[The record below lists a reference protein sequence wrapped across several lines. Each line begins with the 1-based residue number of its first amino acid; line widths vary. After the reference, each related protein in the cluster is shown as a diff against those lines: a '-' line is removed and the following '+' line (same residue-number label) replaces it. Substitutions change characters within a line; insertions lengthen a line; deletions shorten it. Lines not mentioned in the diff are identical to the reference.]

1 MIIDIVLVYAA
12 GRGGLEDVVAT
23 VSEELTKKGHRVR
36 LFQSYPSQNPEW
48 EQSLPEHYY
57 YGEMGGFESET
68 IPTLSK
74 GYANKLKE
82 AGKPDIVLATH
93 APSLSFICRSA
104 VASVEGKMVPVLSWL
119 HGPPEYYGNES
130 MLRYSEAHLAISS
143 QIGESIGKIIFEGQ
157 PIYNVGNP
165 VIRNEFETIKRSEGR
180 KLELLY
186 VGRLHQHQKR
196 LDILFKG
203 LELLET
209 DWRLH
214 CIGEGPDG
222 EEIRNLADKLGIK
235 DRILFHGWQ
244 EKPWDVAEEVSAL
257 VMSSDYEG
265 LPLVLMEALGRGIP
279 VISTNCSGAE
289 DIINDGKNGWIYPI
303 GDFQALAD
311 ILQNIGDDQSILPS
325 IETCKA
331 SVQKF
336 HYLKVVEN
344 IELILKYHHDL
355 SLQQSDNRVSYII
368 KDNSYWKSQVV
379 NNILDSVISG
389 IEYLGTTRETV
400 LQEKLAGYF
409 SQDFLELLQ
418 QDEQVGGNT
427 EKVTAY
433 VCYPKVDLI
442 DYTFMKAK
450 VSFLLVNEIHDE
462 NISFKEKLHYS
473 ARLFNDKGS
482 WKISD
487 LILADNNPIE
497 RLPKKAGKQKVLLV
511 TTANSSSS
519 NTVALYK
526 NMPTHISESF
536 EVEIAEQR
544 LTDEYY
550 QKVLHADILVLTEA
564 NVIFDKEQYT
574 PNQTIIDLWHGFPLK
589 AMGHADKNEAD
600 RNAVTERWRSIDY
613 VCSYSDKFSE
623 MMTQCFK
630 VDPEI
635 FHITGMPRNDLL
647 LKSHFD
653 KDKSILE
660 RLFHIK
666 TEGKKFI
673 MFMPT
678 YRKVAFNNRQDTM
691 LNRNHFFGFENFN
704 SAEFTAF
711 LEYNDLELIVKF
723 HPVEEQYML
732 KNGIDLGEHIHL
744 LTHGMLSENSLDMY
758 DILGKFDLLLTDY
771 SSVYFD
777 YLLIDKP
784 IVFLPVDVEQYKT
797 TRGFILGEYDKWT
810 PGAKA
815 TTQQQLQDELLSNL
829 LDNEKFGVER
839 AKIRDIV
846 HYHQDDVSSSRVWEF
861 IKKKTTLI
869 K

>member
-12 GRGGLEDVVAT
+12 GRGGLEDVIAT
-23 VSEELTKKGHRVR
+23 VSSELTKKGHRVR
-36 LFQSYPSQNPEW
+36 FFQSYPSQNPDW
-48 EQSLPEHYY
+48 EQSLPEYYY
-57 YGEMGGFESET
+57 YGEMGNFESET

-104 VASVEGKMVPVLSWL
+104 IASVKGKMAPVLSWL
-119 HGPPEYYGNES
+119 HGPPEYYGNET
-130 MLRYSEAHLAISS
+130 MLRYSEGHLAISS
-143 QIGESIGKIIFEGQ
+143 QIGDSISKSIFEGQ

-165 VIRNEFETIKRSEGR
+165 VIRNEFKTIKRSEGK

-186 VGRLHQHQKR
+186 VGRLDQHQKR

-222 EEIRNLADKLGIK
+222 EKIRKLADELGIK

-244 EKPWDVAEEVSAL
+244 EDPWNVAEEVTAL

-265 LPLVLMEALGRGIP
+265 LPLVLMEALGRGMP
-279 VISTNCSGAE
+279 VISTNCSGAS
-289 DIINDGKNGWIYPI
+289 DIINDGENGWIYPI
-303 GDFQALAD
+303 GDFRALAD
-311 ILQNIGDDQSILPS
+311 ILQKIVENQSILPS
-325 IETCKA
+325 VETCKA

-336 HYLKVVEN
+336 HYLRVVEN
-344 IELILKYHHDL
+344 IELILQYHQKL
-355 SLQQSDNRVSYII
+355 FLQQSNNRVSHII

-379 NNILDSVISG
+379 NNILDSVING
-389 IEYLGTTRETV
+389 VEYLGTTRETV
-400 LQEKLAGYF
+400 VQEKLAGYF

-418 QDEQVGGNT
+418 QDDQVEGNT

-442 DYTFMKAK
+442 DYSFMKAK
-450 VSFLLVNEIHDE
+450 VSFLLVNEIYNG
-462 NISFKEKLHYS
+462 NISVKEKLHYS
-473 ARLFNDKGS
+473 ARLYNDNGN

-487 LILADNNPIE
+487 LILADDYPSE
-497 RLPKKAGKQKVLLV
+497 SLPKKERKQKVLLV

-519 NTVALYK
+519 NTAALYK
-526 NMPTHISESF
+526 NMPKHILDSF

-544 LTDEYY
+544 LADEYY
-550 QKVLHADILVLTEA
+550 QKVLAADILVLTEA

-574 PNQTIIDLWHGFPLK
+574 LNQTVIDLWHGFPLK

-600 RNAVTERWRSIDY
+600 RNAVTERWSNIDY

-623 MMTQCFK
+623 MMTKCFK

-647 LKSHFD
+647 IKSYHE
-653 KDKSILE
+653 KDNSIL
-660 RLFHIK
+660 RKLFHIE

-678 YRKVAFNNRQDTM
+678 YRKVTFNNRQDTT
-691 LNRNHFFGFENFN
+691 LNRSHFFGFEKFN
-704 SAEFTAF
+704 SEEFTAF
-711 LEYNDLELIVKF
+711 LEKNNLELIVKF

-732 KNGIDLGEHIHL
+732 KNGIELGNHVHL
-744 LTHGMLSENSLDMY
+744 LTHEMLTQNNLDMY

-784 IVFLPVDVEQYKT
+784 IIFLPIDVEQYKT
-797 TRGFILGEYDKWT
+797 TRGFILGDYDMWT

-815 TTQQQLQDELLSNL
+815 TTQQQLQDEVLTNL
-829 LDNEKFGVER
+829 KDSEKFAAER
-839 AKIRDIV
+839 AKVRNIV
-846 HYHQDDVSSSRVWEF
+846 HYYQDDVSSFRVWEF
-861 IKKKTTLI
+861 IKQRAI
-869 K
+869 SIN

>member
-36 LFQSYPSQNPEW
+36 FFQSYPSLNPDW
-48 EQSLPEHYY
+48 EQGLPELYY
-57 YGEMGGFESET
+57 YGEMGNLESET
-68 IPTLSK
+68 LQSLSK

-93 APSLSFICRSA
+93 APSISYICRSA
-104 VASVEGKMVPVLSWL
+104 ISSVEGKMAPVLSWL
-119 HGPPEYYGNES
+119 HGPPEYYGNEN

-143 QIGESIGKIIFEGQ
+143 QIGESIGKNTFEGQ
-157 PIYNVGNP
+157 PVYNVGNP
-165 VIRNEFETIKRSEGR
+165 VIRNEFETINRSEGR
-180 KLELLY
+180 TLELLY

-203 LELLET
+203 LELLEA

-222 EEIRNLADKLGIK
+222 DEIRNLADKLGIK
-235 DRILFHGWQ
+235 DQILFHGWQ
-244 EKPWDVAEEVSAL
+244 ENPWDVVEEVSAL

-279 VISTNCSGAE
+279 VISTNCSGAS
-289 DIINDGKNGWIYPI
+289 DIINDGENGWIYPI
-303 GDFQALAD
+303 GDFHALAN
-311 ILQNIGDDQSILPS
+311 ILQKIGEDQSILPS
-325 IETCKA
+325 VETCKA

-336 HYLKVVEN
+336 HYLKVVDN
-344 IELILKYHHDL
+344 IEMILKYHHEL
-355 SLQQSDNRVSYII
+355 FLQQSDNRVSHIV

-379 NNILDSVISG
+379 NNILDSVING

-400 LQEKLAGYF
+400 IQEKLADYF
-409 SQDFLELLQ
+409 SREFMELIQ
-418 QDEQVGGNT
+418 QDDQIVDDK
-427 EKVTAY
+427 EKVIAY

-450 VSFLLVNEIHDE
+450 VSFLLVNDIQDGDT
-462 NISFKEKLHYS
+462 STKEKLHYS
-473 ARLFNDKGS
+473 ARLFNENGK
-482 WKISD
+482 WKISE
-487 LILADNNPIE
+487 LILADDYPIE
-497 RLPKKAGKQKVLLV
+497 SRPKKERKQKVLLV
-511 TTANSSSS
+511 TTSNSSSS
-519 NTVALYK
+519 NTAALYK
-526 NMPTHISESF
+526 NMPKHISDSF
-536 EVEIAEQR
+536 EVEITEQR

-550 QKVLHADILVLTEA
+550 QKVLAADILVLTEA
-564 NVIFDKEQYT
+564 NVIFDKEQNV

-589 AMGHADKNEAD
+589 AMGHADRNEAD
-600 RNAVTERWRSIDY
+600 RNAVTERWKNIDY

-635 FHITGMPRNDLL
+635 FQITGMPRNDLL
-647 LKSHFD
+647 INSHLNI
-653 KDKSILE
+653 DKSVLE
-660 RLFHIK
+660 RLFQIK

-678 YRKVAFNNRQDTM
+678 YRKAAFNNRQDTT
-691 LNRNHFFGFENFN
+691 LNRNHFFGLERFN
-704 SAEFTAF
+704 SNEFTAF
-711 LEYNDLELIVKF
+711 LKKNNLELIVKF

-732 KNGIDLGEHIHL
+732 KNGIELGEHVHL
-744 LTHGMLSENSLDMY
+744 LTHEMLFENNLDMY
-758 DILGKFDLLLTDY
+758 DVLGKFDLLMTDY

-784 IVFLPVDVEQYKT
+784 IIFLPIDVEQYKT

-810 PGAKA
+810 PGAKV
-815 TTQQQLQDELLSNL
+815 TTQEQLQEEVLTNL
-829 LDNEKFGVER
+829 KDSEKFAAER
-839 AKIRDIV
+839 AKVRDIV
-846 HYHQDDVSSSRVWEF
+846 HYYQDDVSSSRVWDF
-861 IKKKTTLI
+861 IKQRAI
-869 K
+869 SNN

>member
-12 GRGGLEDVVAT
+12 GRGGLEDVIAT
-23 VSEELTKKGHRVR
+23 VSSELTKKGHRVR
-36 LFQSYPSQNPEW
+36 FFQSYPSQNPDW
-48 EQSLPEHYY
+48 EQSLPEYYY
-57 YGEMGGFESET
+57 YGEMGNFESET

-104 VASVEGKMVPVLSWL
+104 IASVKGKMAPVLSWL
-119 HGPPEYYGNES
+119 HGPPEYYGNET
-130 MLRYSEAHLAISS
+130 MLRYSEGHLAISS
-143 QIGESIGKIIFEGQ
+143 QIGDSISKSIFEGQ

-165 VIRNEFETIKRSEGR
+165 VIRNEFKTIKRSEGK

-186 VGRLHQHQKR
+186 VGRLDQHQKR

-222 EEIRNLADKLGIK
+222 EKIRKLADELGIK

-244 EKPWDVAEEVSAL
+244 EDPWNVAEEVTAL

-265 LPLVLMEALGRGIP
+265 LPLVLMEALGRGMP
-279 VISTNCSGAE
+279 VISTNCSGAS
-289 DIINDGKNGWIYPI
+289 DIINDGENGWIYPI
-303 GDFQALAD
+303 GDFRALAD
-311 ILQNIGDDQSILPS
+311 ILQKIGENQSILPS
-325 IETCKA
+325 VETCKA

-336 HYLKVVEN
+336 HYLRVVEN
-344 IELILKYHHDL
+344 IELILQYHQKL
-355 SLQQSDNRVSYII
+355 FLQQSNNRVSHII

-379 NNILDSVISG
+379 NNILDSVING
-389 IEYLGTTRETV
+389 VEYLGTTRETV
-400 LQEKLAGYF
+400 VQEKLAGYF

-418 QDEQVGGNT
+418 QDDQVEGNT

-442 DYTFMKAK
+442 DYSFMKAK
-450 VSFLLVNEIHDE
+450 VSFLLVNEIYNG
-462 NISFKEKLHYS
+462 NISVKEKLHYS
-473 ARLFNDKGS
+473 ARLYNENGN

-487 LILADNNPIE
+487 LILADDYPSE
-497 RLPKKAGKQKVLLV
+497 SLPKKERKQKVLLV

-519 NTVALYK
+519 NTAALYK
-526 NMPTHISESF
+526 NMPKHILDSF

-544 LTDEYY
+544 LADEYY
-550 QKVLHADILVLTEA
+550 QKVLAADILVLTEA

-574 PNQTIIDLWHGFPLK
+574 LNQTVIDLWHGFPLK

-600 RNAVTERWRSIDY
+600 RNAVTERWSNIDY

-623 MMTQCFK
+623 MMTKCFK

-647 LKSHFD
+647 IKSYHE
-653 KDKSILE
+653 KDNSIL
-660 RLFHIK
+660 RKLFHIE

-678 YRKVAFNNRQDTM
+678 YRKVTFNNRQDTT
-691 LNRNHFFGFENFN
+691 LNRSHFFGFEKFN
-704 SAEFTAF
+704 SEEFTAF
-711 LEYNDLELIVKF
+711 LEKNNLELIVKF

-732 KNGIDLGEHIHL
+732 KNGIELGNHVHL
-744 LTHGMLSENSLDMY
+744 LTHEMLTQNNLDMY

-784 IVFLPVDVEQYKT
+784 IIFLPIDVEQYKT
-797 TRGFILGEYDKWT
+797 TRGFILGDYDMWT

-815 TTQQQLQDELLSNL
+815 TTQQQLQDEVLTNL
-829 LDNEKFGVER
+829 KDSEKFAAER
-839 AKIRDIV
+839 AKVRNIV
-846 HYHQDDVSSSRVWEF
+846 HYYQDDVSSFRVWEF
-861 IKKKTTLI
+861 IKQRAI
-869 K
+869 SIN